1 MTDFLNVRTD
11 VRTVFGK
18 YTIAKDTN
26 TLTDS
31 TGLSN
36 DSIYDYLVRDK
47 GKESIQAKIMRSEKS
62 VSAVATPIDFL
73 TLKRTDLV
81 GMVKTLKESAKTIFE
96 RYLNRNMPIKE
107 AREKTRKDLDAKFM
121 QLMKDHEEDFPK
133 SDVTRAIKKLTGN

>member
-11 VRTVFGK
+11 VRSVFGT
-18 YTIAKDTN
+18 YTIPKNKVEVDGTN
-26 TLTDS
+26 L
-31 TGLSN
+31 N
-36 DSIYDYLVRDK
+36 DGAIYDYLVRDK
-47 GKESIQAKIMRSEKS
+47 GKEGIQAKIMRSEKS

-73 TLKRTDLV
+73 TLKMQDLV
-81 GMVKTLKESAKTIFE
+81 GMVRTLKENSKTIFE